1 MASQT
6 APVISE
12 TGITAPSYAE
22 ILAYLKD
29 QYRAIFGADVY
40 LEADSQDGQFIA
52 IIASAINDSNAAA
65 IACYNA
71 FSPATAQ
78 GNGLSSVVKING
90 LARAVATHSTVTVRL
105 VGVAGTTITNGIVA
119 DDNENQWLLPA
130 SVTIPPAGE
139 ITVTATAKDAGALAA
154 AIGTITKIKTPTYG
168 WQTVSNT
175 SAATPGAPVETDA
188 ALRVR
193 QGRSVALPSL
203 TVLEGIVG
211 AVESVT
217 GVARCKAYENDTNA
231 TDANGLPAHS
241 IALVVQGG
249 DSAAIAAAIMAKKTP
264 GTYTHGSTA
273 VVVNDDVG
281 VPHTIRY
288 SSPTLRPITV
298 AITLSALAGYTSA
311 IAAQIKQ
318 SVADYINALAIGDDV
333 LLPRLYVPAQLA
345 GGNGSTTYRITNI
358 QIAAD
363 GGAVGS
369 SDIAIAFNELATGAV
384 ANISI
389 TVA

>member
-6 APVISE
+6 APVISA
-12 TGITAPSYAE
+12 TGITAPSYAD

-52 IIASAINDSNAAA
+52 IIATAINDSNAAA
-65 IACYNA
+65 IACYNS

-90 LARAVATHSTVTVRL
+90 IARSVATNSTAIVRL
-105 VGVAGTTITNGIVA
+105 VGVAGTTITNGVIA

-139 ITVTATAKDAGALAA
+139 LTVTATAKDAGALTA
-154 AIGTITKIKTPTYG
+154 AIGTITKIKTPAYG

-318 SVADYINALAIGDDV
+318 AVADYINALAIGDDV

-369 SDIAIAFNELATGAV
+369 SDIITAFNELATAAV